1 MRANRSG
8 MVSESVG
15 GGLIGTF
22 LAVVIIGLAWAVL
35 TPIGMNKPWLALP
48 PLVGIILLS
57 AVGLVLLYRF
67 PSKRWRTLG
76 GAIFLVAC
84 TDLYLVNA
92 WWPAIPAIWTG
103 ETMAPESARPLMVN
117 CVLIAF
123 IGAGAMLFLQL
134 RPENNRGAKNAKTP
148 RQTA

>member
-1 MRANRSG
+1 MPANHSRMIG
-8 MVSESVG
+8 ESVG
-15 GGLIGTF
+15 GGFIGTL

-35 TPIGMNKPWLALP
+35 TPIGMNEPWLALP

-57 AVGLVLLYRF
+57 AVGLALLYRF

-76 GAIFLVAC
+76 AAVFLVAC
-84 TDLYLVNA
+84 VDLYLVNA
-92 WWPAIPAIWTG
+92 WWQMIPMIWTG
-103 ETMAPESARPLMVN
+103 EAMAPESARPLMVN

-134 RPENNRGAKNAKTP
+134 RPENKAGEKNAETP
-148 RQTA
+148 CQAA